1 MERRVL
7 LSLALASGAGLLG
20 SGAAHAS
27 APKKDGDPK
36 KRTGGSSYLPIQTL
50 TATTNKAGGRRGVFT
65 VECGLDVPDTN
76 LRTRAEQSVPRL
88 RAAFVQTVQIYAAG
102 LPPATLPNADYLSQA
117 LQRQTNLVLGKA
129 GARFLLGAIVVS

>member
-1 MERRVL
+1 MERRAL
-7 LSLALASGAGLLG
+7 LGLALAAGVTG
-20 SGAAHAS
+20 VAHAS

-50 TATTNKAGGRRGVFT
+50 TATTNKPGGRRGVFT
-65 VECGLDVPDTN
+65 VECGLDVPDAN

-102 LPPATLPNADYLSQA
+102 LEPAALPSADYLSQA
-117 LQRQTNLVLGKA
+117 LQRQTNLVLGKP